1 MVSEQNR
8 IYKFT
13 PRRKKTPQEKVKL
26 KSILEKARKVKG
38 NKPRQLTYKERLDK
52 LESSNNN
59 NNNSSNNSENEEV
72 IPTMDYLTA
81 RVDELEDIIDLL
93 KTDNVDL
100 LERIQE
106 VETSTDAADEIM
118 ETIQDEVFK
127 KQDEVFKK
135 QDVNNTS
142 NNQLND
148 KLEIEINN
156 LNNKIKSL
164 ETHQVETKKDINEI
178 FNDLNDLEDKLDN

>member
-1 MVSEQNR
+1 MVSAENR

-13 PRRKKTPQEKVKL
+13 PRRKKTPEEKVKL
-26 KSILEKARKVKG
+26 KSILEKARKIKG
-38 NKPRQLTYKERLDK
+38 TKPIPLTYRQRLDN
-52 LESSNNN
+52 LESNNN
-59 NNNSSNNSENEEV
+59 NNNSSNNSENDEV

-106 VETSTDAADEIM
+106 VETSTDVTEDITN
-118 ETIQDEVFK
+118 TIQDELDNIK
-127 KQDEVFKK
+127 
-135 QDVNNTS
+135 DVNNNTS
-142 NNQLND
+142 INKSND

-164 ETHQVETKKDINEI
+164 ESNQEDMKKDINEI
-178 FNDLNDLEDKLDN
+178 FNDLNEIEDSLDN

>member
-1 MVSEQNR
+1 MVSAENR

-38 NKPRQLTYKERLDK
+38 SKPRPLTYKERLDN
-52 LESSNNN
+52 LESNNN
-59 NNNSSNNSENEEV
+59 NNSNSNNNSENEEV

-93 KTDNVDL
+93 KTDNADL

-106 VETSTDAADEIM
+106 VETSTDASEDITN
-118 ETIQDEVFK
+118 TIQDELDTIK
-127 KQDEVFKK
+127 
-135 QDVNNTS
+135 DVNNNTT
-142 NNQLND
+142 NNQPTDNLQ
-148 KLEIEINN
+148 IEINK
-156 LNNKIKSL
+156 LNDKIKSL
-164 ETHQVETKKDINEI
+164 ESNQEDMKKDITEIFTDLNEI
-178 FNDLNDLEDKLDN
+178 EDSLDN